1 MYSSISWRSFSK
13 VYGGFL
19 AKYCVVG
26 PSLSPLIMV
35 SMTISL
41 GTVGSWALNRGT
53 FGHMS
58 GGTLPGPV
66 CTRIELEQ

>member
-1 MYSSISWRSFSK
+1 
-13 VYGGFL
+13 
-19 AKYCVVG
+19 
-26 PSLSPLIMV
+26 MV